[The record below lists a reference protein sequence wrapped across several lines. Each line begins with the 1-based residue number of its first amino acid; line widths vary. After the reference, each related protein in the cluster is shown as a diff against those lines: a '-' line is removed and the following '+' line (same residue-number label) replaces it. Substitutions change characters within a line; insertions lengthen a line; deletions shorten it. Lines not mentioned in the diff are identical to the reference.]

1 MSYVRESLRRIGC
14 LVFTLV
20 VAIGAGSANAQTA
33 VAFPGT
39 TPVGQ
44 SATAISVKVT
54 ATISGISAAP
64 TVVMQGLQNADYV
77 AVAGGTCSTSA
88 TSYAANQSCTVNV
101 VFQPKAPGIR
111 SGAVVLRAGNG
122 SGTVLGV
129 TPLSGMATGPL
140 PVLSPGIINTVAGT
154 TDYIYQ
160 GDGGLATASPIF
172 LPGGVAL
179 DGAGNIY
186 LSDTLNDRVRRVD
199 AVTGLITTVAGNG
212 TIGFAGD
219 GGLGTQALIASPAG
233 LAVDGAG
240 FLYVADTGNHAI
252 RRIDL
257 ATDIITTVAG
267 QLGQQGYTGDGKAAT
282 SSKLTSPEGVSF
294 DLAGDMIV
302 ADTGNNVIR
311 RVDAA
316 TGIISTIAGTGVAG
330 YNGDGGLATAAYLNT
345 PWGSTVGA
353 DGSIYISDRDNHR
366 IRRIDPSGMI
376 STVAGTGAQLDNGDG
391 GPATAAGLNE
401 PSATA
406 IDPAGDLFIADT
418 GNNKIRVVN
427 ATTAI
432 LTTICGTGDESFVGD
447 TGPANKANVYGTNG
461 LYLDGT
467 GNLYLTDPFH
477 NRIRE
482 INVLTALLQ
491 YDPIRV
497 GKLSPPQSEGLV
509 NEGNSPLDPTSFV
522 LSSAQ
527 LDATTSCA
535 VGTPLVSSGSC
546 SLAIIFAPIVLGNPV
561 LGSVTVNSNAASV
574 PVITLKGQVLN
585 VNPTTLT
592 VTSSVNPSQ
601 VGQSVT
607 FIATVSSANS
617 AVTGT
622 ILFLDGPTQICSVA
636 ITSSNAAACSTST
649 LSLGSHSITA
659 SYSGDS
665 QDESAVSL
673 PLIQVVKQS
682 PGLSLSVQPNPAVV
696 NSNVTLTFTATSTAG
711 VPTGSVTFYEG
722 AVALFSA
729 NLSGGVAGY
738 TTSQLAVGTHV
749 LYAQYSGDST
759 NSAGTSNSVV
769 EVISQAT
776 TATAL
781 ASSNATAN
789 VGSPV
794 TFTATVTY
802 SSGAAGTG
810 LTGTVAFRDG
820 STTIGTSPVVNG
832 VATFT
837 TTTLVPGTHNIVAVY
852 SGDTNDSGSSSATLV
867 ETIQQLVTTTVLT
880 VNINPLSAG
889 ATVQLTATVNGA
901 TAAGGALTGNVVFTD
916 GATTLSTVAVNAA
929 GQAVLATNLLS
940 AGSHTIVA
948 TYAGSTNYA
957 TSTSNKLVEVV
968 NQTATLT
975 ALATVASPT
984 EAGTPA
990 SFTVTVTS
998 QTGIPQGS
1006 VNFTDNGNGIGSATL
1021 GAAGTATFA
1030 SSGLSVGT
1038 HQIVATYAGSQ
1049 NYTASTSSPVQQV
1062 VVPAATASALTSS
1075 LNPAPLGQTVTFTA
1089 TVSSK
1094 SSILPG
1100 GTVSFTDGGT
1110 AIGSAVVTANGT
1122 ASFATSSLAF
1132 GVHTIVA
1139 VYSGDPT
1146 HGTSTSSPL
1155 SQKIV
1160 QPSMD
1165 ILTSSANPSVVGTN
1179 VTLTAQISGVGSVVP
1194 TGTVTFSDGVTPLGV
1209 VAVSATGAA
1218 IYQTATLVVGTHP
1231 ITAAYSGDATYSTA
1245 SASLSQVVQTATTQT
1260 VLTASASPAT
1270 YGAPLT
1276 LTATTTSAGTIATGQ
1291 VMFSDGSTS
1300 IGTAILNA
1308 AGVATL
1314 TTSTLTPGAHTIVAS
1329 YPGDGH
1335 ANASTSS
1342 PLAISVKELTQ
1353 AVLTSNANPA
1363 LALNSIILT
1372 TTVTNAGVGVPTGAV
1387 TFTDGSTS
1395 LGSATL
1401 NASGIAA
1408 LTVPQL
1414 LVGTHPITAS
1424 YAGDGSNFASSSAG
1438 LNEVVSLRPTSTTV
1452 SGTAINPNNPQ
1463 AVLLIGVVAWTG
1475 PVVPTGTI
1483 TFTNNGN
1490 VLGTVAVS
1498 SAGLATLSVTLGT
1511 GSNIVTASYSGDIS
1525 YAPSSS
1531 TATTIAGGAAT
1542 HFTMTLAPGSLT
1554 VASKQHG
1561 TTLLTLTSISGF
1573 SDTLSYGCLGL
1584 PNAATC
1590 TFSKT
1595 QSVLPANGTQA
1606 ITLTIDTGNPLGAG
1620 GQVRLATKPS
1630 TVMLCF
1636 LPVALL
1642 LGFGLKRRRRLLPML
1657 LLLCAMAMTLSAT
1670 GCGGLTING
1679 TPPGTYTFDVTAS
1692 GQGTGFTESQTFTLT
1707 VTQ

>member
-1 MSYVRESLRRIGC
+1 M
-14 LVFTLV
+14 VFPMG
-20 VAIGAGSANAQTA
+20 AIGTAGAQTA
-33 VAFPGT
+33 VAFPGAT
-39 TPVGQ
+39 SVGQ
-44 SATAISVKVT
+44 SSTAISVTVT
-54 ATISGISAAP
+54 ATVGGSSAVP

-77 AVAGGTCSTSA
+77 AAAGGSCASVA
-88 TSYAANQSCTVNV
+88 TNYAANQSCTVNV

-111 SGAVVLRAGNG
+111 SGAVVLRANNG
-122 SGTVLGV
+122 AVLGV
-129 TPLSGMATGPL
+129 TPLSGVATGPL

-154 TDYIYQ
+154 TDYIFQ
-160 GDGGLATASPIF
+160 GDGGIATASPIF

-199 AVTGLITTVAGNG
+199 ALTGRLTTIAGSG
-212 TIGFAGD
+212 TIGFSGD
-219 GGLGTQALIASPAG
+219 GGLGTQALLASPSG
-233 LAVDGAG
+233 LTVDGAG
-240 FLYVADTGNHAI
+240 FVYVADTGNHAI
-252 RRIDL
+252 RRIDPI
-257 ATDIITTVAG
+257 TGIITTVAG

-282 SSKLTSPEGVSF
+282 SAKFTSPEGVCF
-294 DLAGDMIV
+294 DLAGNMII

-311 RVDAA
+311 RVNAA
-316 TGIISTIAGTGVAG
+316 TGIISTIAGTGAGG
-330 YNGDGGLATAAYLNT
+330 YNGDGLLATAATLNT
-345 PWGSTVGA
+345 PWGTTVGA
-353 DGSIYISDRDNHR
+353 DGAIYISDRDNHR
-366 IRRIDPSGMI
+366 VRKVDTSGMI
-376 STVAGTGAQLDNGDG
+376 STVAGSGVQGGAGDG
-391 GPATAAGLNE
+391 GPATTALLNE
-401 PSATA
+401 PSAA
-406 IDPAGDLFIADT
+406 VMDPAGDLFIADT

-427 ATTAI
+427 ASSAVITSVV
-432 LTTICGTGDESFVGD
+432 GTGDESFSGD
-447 TGPANKANVYGTNG
+447 FGPASEANIYGTNG
-461 LYLDGT
+461 LYLDGA
-467 GNLYLTDPFH
+467 GDLYLTDPFH

-482 INVLTALLQ
+482 VNVLTALLK

-509 NEGNSPLDPTSFV
+509 NEGNAGLDPTSFV

-527 LDATTSCA
+527 LDATTTCA

-546 SLAIIFAPIVLGNPV
+546 TLAIIFAPIVLGNPV

-574 PVITLKGQVLN
+574 PVITLSGQVLN

-622 ILFLDGPTQICSVA
+622 MLFLDGPTQICSVN
-636 ITSSNAAACSTST
+636 ITSSNAAACTTST
-649 LSLGSHSITA
+649 LTLGSHSITA

-665 QDESAVSL
+665 QDESAVSS

-711 VPTGSVTFYEG
+711 VPTGSVTFYDG

-738 TTSQLAVGTHV
+738 TTSQLAVGSHS
-749 LYAQYSGDST
+749 LHAEYSGDST
-759 NSAGTSNSVV
+759 NSAGPSNSVV
-769 EVISQAT
+769 EVITQAT
-776 TATAL
+776 TATSL

-789 VGSPV
+789 VGSAV

-802 SSGAAGTG
+802 SSGAAGTA
-810 LTGTVAFRDG
+810 LTGTVAFHDG
-820 STTIGTSPVVNG
+820 STTIGTSPLVNG
-832 VATFT
+832 IATFT
-837 TTTLVPGTHNIVAVY
+837 TTTLIPGTHNIVAVY

-880 VNINPLSAG
+880 SNINPLSAG

-916 GATTLSTVAVNAA
+916 GSTTLSTVAVNAS

-968 NQTATLT
+968 NQTATVT

-990 SFTVTVTS
+990 AFTVAVTS

-1006 VNFTDNGNGIGSATL
+1006 VNFTDNGSAIGSATL
-1021 GAAGTATFA
+1021 GALGTANFST
-1030 SSGLSVGT
+1030 SGLSVGT
-1038 HQIVATYAGSQ
+1038 HQIVATYAGST
-1049 NYTASTSSPVQQV
+1049 NYITSTSSAVQQV
-1062 VVPAATASALTSS
+1062 VVPAATATALTSS
-1075 LNPAPLGQTVTFTA
+1075 LNPSPVGQTVTFTA
-1089 TVSSK
+1089 TISSK
-1094 SSILPG
+1094 SSIAAG

-1110 AIGSAVVTANGT
+1110 ALGSAVVAANGT
-1122 ASFATSSLAF
+1122 ATFGTSSLAF

-1139 VYSGDPT
+1139 IYSGDT
-1146 HGTSTSSPL
+1146 NHGASTSSSL
-1155 SQKIV
+1155 SEKIV
-1160 QPSMD
+1160 QPSTD
-1165 ILTSSANPSVVGTN
+1165 ILTSSANPAVVGAN
-1179 VTLTAQISGVGSVVP
+1179 VTFTAQIAGVGSVVP

-1209 VAVSATGAA
+1209 VTVNATGAA
-1218 IYQTATLVVGTHP
+1218 TFQTSALVVGSHP
-1231 ITAAYSGDATYSTA
+1231 MTAAYSGDPTYAVA
-1245 SASLSQVVQTATTQT
+1245 SAALLQVVQTATTQT
-1260 VLTASASPAT
+1260 ALTASANPAT
-1270 YGAPLT
+1270 YAATLT
-1276 LTATTTSAGTIATGQ
+1276 LTATVTSAGSIATGP
-1291 VMFSDGSTS
+1291 VTFVDGGTTL
-1300 IGTAILNA
+1300 GTATLNA
-1308 AGVATL
+1308 AGVATF
-1314 TTSTLTPGAHTIVAS
+1314 TTSTLIPGAHSIVAN
-1329 YPGDGH
+1329 YPGDGR
-1335 ANASTSS
+1335 ANASSSS
-1342 PLAISVKELTQ
+1342 PLAISVKETTQ
-1353 AVLTSNANPA
+1353 ATLSANANPA

-1387 TFTDGSTS
+1387 TFSDGSTS

-1424 YAGDGSNFASSSAG
+1424 YAGDGSNFPSSAAV
-1438 LNEVVSLRPTSTTV
+1438 LNEVVTLRPTATTV
-1452 SGTAINPNNPQ
+1452 SGTATNPNNPQ
-1463 AVLLIGVVAWTG
+1463 DVLLIGVVEWTG
-1475 PVVPTGTI
+1475 AVVPTGTI

-1490 VLGTVAVS
+1490 VLGTVAVN
-1498 SAGLATLSVTLGT
+1498 SAGVATLAVTLGAGT
-1511 GSNIVTASYSGDIS
+1511 NLITASYSGDVS

-1531 TATTIAGGAAT
+1531 TATTITGGAAT
-1542 HFTMTLAPGSLT
+1542 HFSMTLSPASMT
-1554 VASKQHG
+1554 VQSKQHG
-1561 TTLLTLTSISGF
+1561 TTTLTLSSISGF

-1584 PNAATC
+1584 PFAATC

-1595 QSVLPANGTQA
+1595 QSVLPANGTQT

-1620 GQVRLATKPS
+1620 GQVRMATKPS
-1630 TVMLCF
+1630 TVLLCF

-1642 LGFGLKRRRRLLPML
+1642 LGFGLKRRRRLMPML

-1679 TPPGTYTFDVTAS
+1679 TPAGKYTFDVTAS

>member
-1 MSYVRESLRRIGC
+1 
-14 LVFTLV
+14 
-20 VAIGAGSANAQTA
+20 
-33 VAFPGT
+33 
-39 TPVGQ
+39 VGQ
-44 SATAISVKVT
+44 SSTAISVKVT
-54 ATISGISAAP
+54 ATVSGTSAVP
-64 TVVMQGLQNADYV
+64 TVVMQGVQSADYV
-77 AVAGGTCSTSA
+77 ATAGGSCASVA
-88 TSYAANQSCTVNV
+88 TTYAANQSCTVTV

-111 SGAVVLRAGNG
+111 SGAVVLRASN
-122 SGTVLGV
+122 GTVLGV

-140 PVLSPGIINTVAGT
+140 PVLSPGIISTVAGT

-160 GDGGLATASPIF
+160 GDGNPAAGSPIF

-179 DGAGNIY
+179 DGAGNLY
-186 LSDTLNDRVRRVD
+186 VSDTLNDRVRRVD
-199 AVTGLITTVAGNG
+199 AVTGIITTIAGNG

-219 GGLGTQALIASPAG
+219 GGVGTQALLASPAG
-233 LAVDGAG
+233 LAIDGAG
-240 FLYVADTGNHAI
+240 FLYVADTGNHSI

-257 ATDIITTVAG
+257 VTDIITTVAG

-282 SSKLTSPEGVSF
+282 SAKFTSPEGVCF
-294 DLAGDMIV
+294 DLAGNMII

-311 RVDAA
+311 RVNAA
-316 TGIISTIAGTGVAG
+316 TGIINTIAGTGAAG
-330 YNGDGGLATAAYLNT
+330 YNGDGVLATAATLNT
-345 PWGSTVGA
+345 PWGTTVGA
-353 DGSIYISDRDNHR
+353 DGAIYISDRDNHR
-366 IRRIDPSGMI
+366 VRKVDTTGII
-376 STVAGTGAQLDNGDG
+376 STVAGIGNQAYSGDT
-391 GPATAAGLNE
+391 GPATAAALNE
-401 PSATA
+401 PSAVVM
-406 IDPAGDLFIADT
+406 DPAGDLFIADT

-427 ATTAI
+427 GATSVITSVA
-432 LTTICGTGDESFVGD
+432 GTGDESFSGD
-447 TGPANKANVYGTNG
+447 GGPANLARIYGTNG
-461 LYLDGT
+461 LYLDAVGD
-467 GNLYLTDPFH
+467 LYLTDPFH

-482 INVLTALLQ
+482 ISALTAVLQ
-491 YDPIRV
+491 YEPIRV

-509 NEGNSPLDPTSFV
+509 NEGNAGLDPTSFV

-527 LDATTSCA
+527 LDTTTTCA
-535 VGTPLVSSGSC
+535 VGTLLLSSGSC
-546 SLAIIFAPIVLGNPV
+546 NLAIIFAPTVLGNPV
-561 LGSVTVNSNAASV
+561 IGSVTVNSNAASV

-622 ILFLDGPTQICSVA
+622 MLFLDGPTQICSVT
-636 ITSSNAAACSTST
+636 ITSSNAAACTTST
-649 LSLGSHSITA
+649 LTLGSHTITA

-665 QDESAVSL
+665 QDESASSQ

-711 VPTGSVTFYEG
+711 TPTGSVTFYEG

-738 TTSQLAVGTHV
+738 STSQLAVGTHV
-749 LYAQYSGDST
+749 IYAQYSGDST
-759 NSAGTSNSVV
+759 NSAGTSNSVA
-769 EVISQAT
+769 EVITQAT
-776 TATAL
+776 TATSL
-781 ASSNATAN
+781 ASSNATAS
-789 VGSPV
+789 VGSAV

-802 SSGAAGTG
+802 GSGSAGTA
-810 LTGTVAFRDG
+810 LTGTVQFRDG
-820 STTIGTSPVVNG
+820 STTIGTSPLVNG
-832 VATFT
+832 IATFT

-880 VNINPLSAG
+880 
-889 ATVQLTATVNGA
+889 ATVNGA
-901 TAAGGALTGNVVFTD
+901 TTAGGALTGNVVFTD
-916 GATTLSTVAVNAA
+916 GATTLSTVAVNAS
-929 GQAVLATNLLS
+929 GQAILATNLLS
-940 AGSHTIVA
+940 AGSHSIVA
-948 TYAGSTNYA
+948 TYGGSTNYA

-968 NQTATLT
+968 NQTATVT
-975 ALATVASPT
+975 ALATVTSPT

-990 SFTVTVTS
+990 AFTVAVTS

-1006 VNFTDNGNGIGSATL
+1006 VNFTDNGNAIGSATL
-1021 GAAGTATFA
+1021 GATGTASFST
-1030 SSGLSVGT
+1030 SGLSVGT
-1038 HQIVATYAGSQ
+1038 HQIVATYAGST
-1049 NYTASTSSPVQQV
+1049 NYTTSTSSAVQQV
-1062 VVPAATASALTSS
+1062 VVPAATATALTSS
-1075 LNPAPLGQTVTFTA
+1075 LNPAPVGQTVTFTA
-1089 TVSSK
+1089 TISSK
-1094 SSILPG
+1094 SSIAAG

-1110 AIGSAVVTANGT
+1110 ALGSAVVAANGT
-1122 ASFATSSLAF
+1122 ATFATSSLAF

-1139 VYSGDPT
+1139 IYSGDT
-1146 HGTSTSSPL
+1146 NHGTSTSSSL
-1155 SQKIV
+1155 SEKIV
-1160 QPSMD
+1160 QPSTD
-1165 ILTSSANPSVVGTN
+1165 ILTSSANPSVVGAN
-1179 VTLTAQISGVGSVVP
+1179 VTFTAQIAGVGSVVP

-1209 VAVSATGAA
+1209 VTVNATGAA
-1218 IYQTATLVVGTHP
+1218 TFQTAALVVGSHP
-1231 ITAAYSGDATYSTA
+1231 ITAAYSGDPTYAVA
-1245 SASLSQVVQTATTQT
+1245 SAALTQVVQTATTQT
-1260 VLTASASPAT
+1260 ALTASANPAT
-1270 YGAPLT
+1270 YAATLT
-1276 LTATTTSAGTIATGQ
+1276 LTATVTSAGSIATGP
-1291 VMFSDGSTS
+1291 VTFVDGGTTL
-1300 IGTAILNA
+1300 GTATLNA
-1308 AGVATL
+1308 AGVATF
-1314 TTSTLTPGAHTIVAS
+1314 TTSTLIPGAHSIVAN
-1329 YPGDGH
+1329 YPGDGR
-1335 ANASTSS
+1335 ANASSSS
-1342 PLAISVKELTQ
+1342 PLAISVKETTQ

-1424 YAGDGSNFASSSAG
+1424 YAGDGSNFASSAAA
-1438 LNEVVSLRPTSTTV
+1438 LNEVVSLRPTATTV

-1463 AVLLIGVVAWTG
+1463 DVLLIGVVEWTG

-1483 TFTNNGN
+1483 TFTNNGT
-1490 VLGTVAVS
+1490 VLGTVAVN
-1498 SAGLATLSVTLGT
+1498 SAGVATLAVTLGT
-1511 GSNIVTASYSGDIS
+1511 GTNLITASYSGDVS

-1531 TATTIAGGAAT
+1531 TATTITGGAAT
-1542 HFTMTLAPGSLT
+1542 HFSMTLSPGSLT

-1561 TTLLTLTSISGF
+1561 TTTLTLTSISGF

-1584 PNAATC
+1584 PFGATC

-1642 LGFGLKRRRRLLPML
+1642 LGLGLKRRRRLLPML

-1670 GCGGLTING
+1670 GCGGLTVNG
-1679 TPPGTYTFDVTAS
+1679 TPPGKYTFDVTAS